1 MKNSYIKLE
10 KFKINKIKKIN
21 NNSPIVLK
29 PDVGSGQGI
38 YLKLQKIQNLK

>member
-1 MKNSYIKLE
+1 MKKNSYIKLE

-29 PDVGSGQGI
+29 PDVGSGQRN
-38 YLKLQKIQNLK
+38 LFKITKFKI